1 MVEGVVPRTLTY
13 VGLLFTLC
21 LASTFVWWAAAGLA
35 RPAHAR
41 IRNALACSMRL
52 FAYSIFLLC
61 ILVLLK
67 SLNLAPA
74 DPRSTL
80 FSWIHLGAT
89 LLVSVF
95 CAWRS
100 FGSGGRRLVLLLGT
114 AWGLGA
120 LAVWLAASAFPAF
133 AALVRFLPR
142 YLTAA

>member
-13 VGLLFTLC
+13 VGLLFLLC
-21 LASTFVWWAAAGLA
+21 LASTFLWWAAAGLA
-35 RPAHAR
+35 RPAHGR

-61 ILVLLK
+61 ILVVLK
-67 SLNLAPA
+67 SLNLAPG

-80 FSWIHLGAT
+80 FAWIHLAGT
-89 LLVSVF
+89 LLVSIF

-100 FGSGGRRLVLLLGT
+100 FGSGGAKLGLLLVA

-120 LAVWLAASAFPAF
+120 LVVWSAASAFPAF
-133 AALVRFLPR
+133 GSLVRDLPY
-142 YLTAA
+142 YLTGA